1 MFVGRGDT
9 PSARQILRFIGGGSL
24 STISDEMANISTR
37 ERTREAHA
45 ILVARGE
52 TPSAGQIMEMLGGG
66 SLAVISEELAKIGP
80 NSSGVR
86 VTTSPPAPSAQP
98 PEGACPP
105 EVARELSSLRE
116 ILAKLSESTA
126 DLHTQ
131 MKEMRAEASDQ
142 LRVAYERFEAVQRLA
157 LQQVDLARQEA
168 RDLKTRLATVS
179 LDFETREDAMRGR
192 SQQLRDEN
200 QRLLGRIEEL
210 TARNKELSNPAN
222 DGRRDLA
229 DGQDG

>member
-1 MFVGRGDT
+1 
-9 PSARQILRFIGGGSL
+9 
-24 STISDEMANISTR
+24 MANISTR

-66 SLAVISEELAKIGP
+66 SLVIISEELAKIGASP
-80 NSSGVR
+80 SGAR
-86 VTTSPPAPSAQP
+86 APSSPPAPPTQTP
-98 PEGACPP
+98 RGDCPV

-116 ILAKLSESTA
+116 IMAKLSESTA
-126 DLHTQ
+126 DLQSQ
-131 MKEMRAEASDQ
+131 MREMRSEASEQ

-168 RDLKTRLATVS
+168 RDLKTRLATIS

-210 TARNKELSNPAN
+210 AARNKELGNPAHN
-222 DGRRDLA
+222 GRRDFA
-229 DGQDG
+229 DGPDG